1 MPSGRLRRYG
11 HEDEWNPLTLSKNG
25 KNFTNDNCGHD
36 VVLSAVS
43 CGEKEMVTAEIG
55 KKKKYN

>member
-1 MPSGRLRRYG
+1 
-11 HEDEWNPLTLSKNG
+11 LSKNG
-25 KNFTNDNCGHD
+25 ENFTNDNCGHD

-55 KKKKYN
+55 EKKKSN